1 MTPGAATD
9 VETTAAPPRESG
21 QSAAPPVPWWHVPR
35 RLYEWVLGFSH
46 SPHSERALFTL
57 SFAESSF
64 FPIPPDVLLMPLV
77 LGRPDRWLRLAT
89 LCTAASVAG
98 GIVGFLIG
106 YVLWHEIGGFV
117 FSLGLP
123 SLNPANF
130 DKVAGYYDAYNFWI
144 VFTAG
149 LTPIPYKVITISA
162 GIFALS
168 PQVSSVPTF
177 FAMFV
182 LASALGRASRFY
194 AVAWLCHRYG
204 PGVMP
209 FIDRRFNLLSLLF
222 VVLLVG
228 GFAVLKLL

>member
-1 MTPGAATD
+1 MTESTPVAAH
-9 VETTAAPPRESG
+9 AP
-21 QSAAPPVPWWHVPR
+21 AVPPSSRVVPWWNVPR
-35 RLYEWVLGFSH
+35 RLYDWVLHFAH
-46 SPHSERALFTL
+46 SPHSERALFGL

-77 LGRPDRWLRLAT
+77 LGRPARWLRLAT
-89 LCTAASVAG
+89 ICTVASVLG
-98 GIVGFLIG
+98 GIAGFAIG
-106 YVLWHEIGGFV
+106 YGLWHEIGDFV
-117 FSLGLP
+117 FSLNLP
-123 SLNPANF
+123 SLTQENF
-130 DKVAGYYDAYNFWI
+130 DKVAKYYEEYNFWI

-168 PQVSSVPTF
+168 DQVASPGGF

-194 AVAWLCHRYG
+194 AVSWLCQRFG

-209 FIDRRFNLLSLLF
+209 FIDKHFNWLSLLF

-228 GFAVLKLL
+228 GFAVLKLF

>member
-1 MTPGAATD
+1 MTETPPMGA
-9 VETTAAPPRESG
+9 TAAGGVPVPAPRV
-21 QSAAPPVPWWHVPR
+21 VPWWNVPR
-35 RLYEWVLGFSH
+35 RLYDWVLGFAH
-46 SPHSERALFTL
+46 SPHSERALSGL

-77 LGRPDRWLRLAT
+77 LGRPTRWLRLAT
-89 LCTAASVAG
+89 ICTVASVIG
-98 GIVGFLIG
+98 GIAGFGIG
-106 YVLWHEIGGFV
+106 YGLWHEIGDFV
-117 FSLGLP
+117 FGLHVP
-123 SLNPANF
+123 SLTPENF
-130 DKVAGYYDAYNFWI
+130 DKVARYYEQYNFWI

-168 PQVSSVPTF
+168 DQVRSPGGF

-182 LASALGRASRFY
+182 LASVLGRASRFY
-194 AVAWLCHRYG
+194 AVSWLCHRFG

-209 FIDRRFNLLSLLF
+209 FIDKQFNWLSLVF
-222 VVLLVG
+222 VILLVG

>member
-1 MTPGAATD
+1 MTDTS
-9 VETTAAPPRESG
+9 TTAAAQGVVPTGRH
-21 QSAAPPVPWWHVPR
+21 VPWWNVPR
-35 RLYEWVLGFSH
+35 RLYDWVLGFAH
-46 SPHSERALFTL
+46 SPHSERALFGL

-77 LGRPDRWLRLAT
+77 LGRPARWARLAT
-89 LCTAASVAG
+89 ICTVASVLG
-98 GIVGFLIG
+98 GIAGYAIG
-106 YVLWHEIGGFV
+106 YGLWHEIGDFV
-117 FSLGLP
+117 FNLHLP
-123 SLNPANF
+123 SLTRENF
-130 DKVAGYYDAYNFWI
+130 DKVARYYEDYNFWI

-168 PQVSSVPTF
+168 DQVTNKPGF

-182 LASALGRASRFY
+182 LASVLGRASRFY
-194 AVAWLCHRYG
+194 AVSWLCHRYG

-209 FIDRRFNLLSLLF
+209 FIDRHFNWLSLLF

-228 GFAVLKLL
+228 GFVVLKLF

>member
-1 MTPGAATD
+1 MTETSSIGAAGA
-9 VETTAAPPRESG
+9 VPAAAG
-21 QSAAPPVPWWHVPR
+21 CPVPWWNLPR
-35 RLYEWVLGFSH
+35 RLYDWVLGFAH
-46 SPHSERALFTL
+46 SRHSERALFML

-77 LGRPDRWLRLAT
+77 LGRPTRWLRLAT
-89 LCTAASVAG
+89 ICTVASVLG
-98 GIVGFLIG
+98 GIAGFAIG
-106 YVLWHEIGGFV
+106 YGLWHEIGAFV
-117 FSLGLP
+117 FSLHLP
-123 SLNPANF
+123 SLTPENF
-130 DKVAGYYDAYNFWI
+130 DKVARYYEQYNFWI

-168 PQVSSVPTF
+168 DQVSSRAGF

-194 AVAWLCHRYG
+194 AVSWLCHRFG

-209 FIDRRFNLLSLLF
+209 FIDKHFNWLSLLF

-228 GFAVLKLL
+228 GFAVLKLF